1 MLKILFKA
9 LVLLLIVISV
19 YLIVHPQ
26 ACSNMLAGRE
36 RVMVGPGEQ
45 VQWRHP
51 MAEPQKDVRTHGQ
64 KTPST
69 ADEMLNEEGAAQ
81 NETEPQTQA
90 AAPAQKTY
98 SQEDIDYAIASRYVE
113 LEREYAG
120 QKQEGKDMLQNLS
133 NIVMKDFEMTPAEWN
148 AFLARA
154 TASDLFEKVRQEQAA
169 NAAAEATAEK

>member
-9 LVLLLIVISV
+9 FVLLLIVISV

-36 RVMVGPGEQ
+36 RVTPAYGED

-51 MAEPQKDVRTHGQ
+51 MAEPTKDLSAPANNVSAT
-64 KTPST
+64 
-69 ADEMLNEEGAAQ
+69 DEMLTDTA
-81 NETEPQTQA
+81 TEPKTSA
-90 AAPAQKTY
+90 EPKTENTARSQKIY

-120 QKQEGKDMLQNLS
+120 NKQEGKEMLQNLS
-133 NIVMKDFEMTPAEWN
+133 TVVMKDFEMTQAEWD

-154 TASDLFEKVRQEQAA
+154 TASDLFDKVRQEQSAKS
-169 NAAAEATAEK
+169 ATK